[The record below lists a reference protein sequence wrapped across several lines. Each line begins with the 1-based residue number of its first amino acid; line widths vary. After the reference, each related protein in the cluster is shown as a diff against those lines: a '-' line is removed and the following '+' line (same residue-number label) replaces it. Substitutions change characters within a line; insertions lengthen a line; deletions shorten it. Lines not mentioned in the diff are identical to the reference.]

1 MKTKSFN
8 HIVIVGGGFA
18 GLYVAKSLRRTQ
30 IEVTLVDKRNFH
42 LFQPLLYQVAT
53 GWLSPGDIAS
63 PLRAVFHNNK
73 NITVLMAEVTDIIP
87 NEHKLI
93 CSDGELSYDTLVV
106 ATGTIPSYY
115 GNDAW
120 IPVAPGLK
128 TIEDAIEM
136 RSRILLAFEMAERES
151 DPSKRNALL
160 TFVIVGGGA
169 TGVELAGTIAE
180 LARIALKDDFRSIN
194 PTETK
199 IILIESTDKILPS
212 YPPELSARAAHD
224 LMHLGVS
231 IQTEALV
238 VDIQDN
244 MIVIR
249 QHEQVKEISA
259 NTVIWAGGTKGT
271 PIGQV
276 LASRTGATLD
286 RAGRV
291 IVEPDLT
298 IPNYPDIFIVGDLA
312 HFAHQNGKPLP
323 GAAQVAMQQGRYV
336 ANLIKKRLKGQKL
349 PAFHYKDKGSL
360 AIIGRNE
367 AVANMGWLKLHGF
380 PAWLLWIFVHITYLI
395 EFDNK
400 LLVLIQWTWNYIT
413 HKRGS
418 RLITGNDPFSIVK
431 TYNKPPEELD
441 SE

>member
-1 MKTKSFN
+1 MKAQSSY

-18 GLYVAKSLRRTQ
+18 GLYAAKSLRHAQ
-30 IEVTLVDKRNFH
+30 AEVTLVDKRNFH

-63 PLRAVFHNNK
+63 PLRAVFHRYK
-73 NITVLMAEVTDIIP
+73 NISVLMAEVIDVIP
-87 NEHKLI
+87 DEHKLVL
-93 CSDGELSYDTLVV
+93 CDGELSYDTLII
-106 ATGTIPSYY
+106 AAGTVPSYY
-115 GNDAW
+115 GNDVW
-120 IPVAPGLK
+120 VPVAPGLK
-128 TIEDAIEM
+128 TIEDAIEI
-136 RSRILLAFEMAERES
+136 RRRILLAFEAAERET
-151 DPSKRNALL
+151 DPDKRNALL

-180 LARIALKDDFRSIN
+180 LARVAIKDDFRSIN
-194 PTETK
+194 PTK
-199 IILIESTDKILPS
+199 ARIILIESTDRILPP
-212 YPPELSARAAHD
+212 YPPELSARAAKD
-224 LMHLGVS
+224 LTNLGVS

-238 VDIQDN
+238 VDIQED

-249 QHEQVKEISA
+249 QREQVKEISA
-259 NTVIWAGGTKGT
+259 KTVIWAGGTKGT

-298 IPNYPDIFIVGDLA
+298 IPKYPDIFIVGDLA

-380 PAWLLWIFVHITYLI
+380 PAWLIWIFVHITYLI

-413 HKRGS
+413 HKRGA
-418 RLITGNDPFSIVK
+418 RLITGKDPFPIVE
-431 TYNKPPEELD
+431 TYNKSPEKRD